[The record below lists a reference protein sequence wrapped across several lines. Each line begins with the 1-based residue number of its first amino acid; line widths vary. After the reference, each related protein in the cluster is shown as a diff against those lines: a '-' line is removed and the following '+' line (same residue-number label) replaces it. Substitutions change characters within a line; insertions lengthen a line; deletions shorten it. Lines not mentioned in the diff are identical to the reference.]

1 MMRYKNVRKVNGR
14 GEFQPFPGVTVV
26 SNAFDNNPAL
36 CEQIYHCISS
46 IEGIRDYYALLPFAS
61 YHMTS
66 FGVCTQRYDGGNDW
80 NAFIDSRLSY
90 FQDLGTCFDQYKFDP
105 QVNFSRVERE
115 GAIQVVVN
123 LLHDQDSVIDTIA
136 HQFYRMPEVPSEFHI
151 TLAYQYNRGVPIPQ
165 RIWAEIQQNI
175 LLVMNDLPPITLAP
189 PRLCYFES
197 MTAFIPWDGK
207 ANPFIPQSP
216 DKPSRSP
223 DFFGSQVS
231 VIDSGPDAEN
241 ILPLSYQSK

>member
-1 MMRYKNVRKVNGR
+1 MMRYKSVRKVNER

-26 SNAFDNNPAL
+26 SKAFDNNPAL
-36 CEQIYHCISS
+36 CEQIYNCISS

-66 FGVCTQRYDGGNDW
+66 FGVCTQRYEGGNDW
-80 NAFIDSRLSY
+80 NAFIDRSLSY
-90 FQDLGTCFDQYKFDP
+90 FQDLGTCVNSHKFDP
-105 QVNFSRVERE
+105 QISFSSVERE

-123 LLHDQDSVIDTIA
+123 LLHDQDRMIHTIA
-136 HQFYRMPEVPSEFHI
+136 HQVDRTPAVPSEFHI
-151 TLAYQYNRGVPIPQ
+151 TLAYQYNMGVTIPK

-175 LLVMNDLPPITLAP
+175 LLVFKDLPPITLAP

-216 DKPSRSP
+216 NNFSRSP
-223 DFFGSQVS
+223 VFFGSQVPA
-231 VIDSGPDAEN
+231 IDSGHNSEK
-241 ILPLSYQSK
+241 ILPLSYKS